1 MNNYV
6 YMELLFLSLCLDST
20 VNELCTYN
28 NNNDKNNIFNIA
40 IIMRENT
47 PTKKALRLK
56 DSLRKRESR
65 AKEETSNL
73 QNQKNSHRND
83 NQCLFS
89 WSK

>member
-1 MNNYV
+1 MYIWDC
-6 YMELLFLSLCLDST
+6 YFYLCLDST
-20 VNELCTYN
+20 VNEICTY

>member
-1 MNNYV
+1 MESLENV
-6 YMELLFLSLCLDST
+6 YRHIQ
-20 VNELCTYN
+20 LCTY

-83 NQCLFS
+83 KLS
-89 WSK
+89 MPI